1 MPSSASNLVLLSAL
15 ATVGHG
21 QFLHTTFGGIHSFG
35 DSFSKSWSYF
45 RGSDGHIQKEVQ
57 STEFRDGHVQKQVQ
71 KTDITQGEYGMKRKD
86 TKLVCR
92 DGRCEEIVDEF
103 QGPVMPCHKSGNFL
117 APRSS
122 EHSPEEAAFHSHLN
136 ALLQHLMGRGS
147 QEIRMAHP
155 DTQPMMLQ
163 PGRIIV
169 KIPMRENQVPVY
181 TDAKPV
187 GPWHPPQTRS
197 AESVEGIP
205 RMWKLG
211 AIACGAMLLLSLLL
225 LAARCRQSD
234 VSARE
239 VNLQG
244 LAAPLAP
251 GEEAEAGL
259 PAKTVVKDVASVKA
273 AVSKYLPQLYEY
285 AQVKAA
291 VSIYLPRVYARA
303 TA

>member
-1 MPSSASNLVLLSAL
+1 
-15 ATVGHG
+15 VGHS

-45 RGSDGHIQKEVQ
+45 RGSDGHIQKEVS
-57 STEFRDGHVQKQVQ
+57 STEIRDGHVVQKQVQ
-71 KTDITQGEYGMKRKD
+71 KTDITQGEYGMKRKE

-92 DGRCEEIVDEF
+92 DGRCEEIIDEF
-103 QGPVMPCHKSGNFL
+103 QGPVMPHVMPCHKSGNFL
-117 APRSS
+117 APLVVSESS
-122 EHSPEEAAFHSHLN
+122 EQSSEAALHSHLN
-136 ALLQHLMGRGS
+136 ALLQHLMGHGS

-155 DTQPMMLQ
+155 EPQPVMSR
-163 PGRIIV
+163 PGPFIVRIPV
-169 KIPMRENQVPVY
+169 RDDQVRVY
-181 TDAKPV
+181 TDVKPLNPD

-197 AESVEGIP
+197 VENVEGIP
-205 RMWKLG
+205 RMLKLS
-211 AIACGAMLLLSLLL
+211 AICCGAMLLLSLLI

-239 VNLQG
+239 MNLQG

-251 GEEAEAGL
+251 GEDSETGL
-259 PAKTVVKDVASVKA
+259 PAKMVVKDVATVKA
-273 AVSKYLPQLYEY
+273 VVSKYLPQLYEY

-291 VSIYLPRVYARA
+291 VSMYLPRLYARA